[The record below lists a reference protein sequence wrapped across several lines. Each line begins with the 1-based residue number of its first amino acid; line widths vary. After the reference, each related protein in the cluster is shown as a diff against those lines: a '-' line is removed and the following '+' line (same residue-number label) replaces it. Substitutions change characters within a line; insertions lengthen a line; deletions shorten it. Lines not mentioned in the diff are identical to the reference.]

1 MYWGEA
7 EFNKIE
13 KANLDGTGRETL
25 LAQTYDAHY
34 FAFALHAGTIYFTDW
49 LQKT

>member
-1 MYWGEA
+1 MYWGDA

-13 KANLDGTGRETL
+13 KANLDGTGREIVL
-25 LAQTYDAHY
+25 SQAYDAHY
-34 FAFALHAGTIYFTDW
+34 FAFVFHAGFIYFTDW